1 MIWARFVLAS
11 LWLLVVLILGSA
23 PLGSQQTGSF
33 VLPFLNVLL
42 PHVSPDVLDATH
54 LLLRKLAHL
63 TEYAVLAL
71 LWFKA
76 LGSVTAPTRRA
87 APWAALAICLVCAFA
102 DEMHQ
107 STLPTRT
114 GSARDFL
121 IDAVGATTMLVVA
134 KRRQGPV

>member
-1 MIWARFVLAS
+1 MAWARFVVAS
-11 LWLLVVLILGSA
+11 LWALVVLTLGSA
-23 PLGSQQTGSF
+23 PVGAQQTGPF
-33 VLPFLNVLL
+33 VVPLLNVLL
-42 PHVSPDVLDATH
+42 PHASPDVLDAAH

-76 LGSVTAPTRRA
+76 LGSVTVPTRRA
-87 APWAALAICLVCAFA
+87 APWAALAICLACAFA
-102 DEMHQ
+102 DELHQ

-114 GSARDFL
+114 GSTRDFL

-134 KRRQGPV
+134 KGRQGTV

>member
-1 MIWARFVLAS
+1 MVWARLVVAS
-11 LWLLVVLILGSA
+11 LWALVVLTLGSA
-23 PLGSQQTGSF
+23 PFGAQQTGPF
-33 VLPFLNVLL
+33 VVPLLNVLL
-42 PHVSPDVLDATH
+42 PHASPDVLDAVH
-54 LLLRKLAHL
+54 LLLRKLAHV

-71 LWFKA
+71 VWFKA
-76 LGSVTAPTRRA
+76 LGSVTGPTRRA
-87 APWAALAICLVCAFA
+87 APWAALAICLACAFA

-134 KRRQGPV
+134 KGRQGTA